1 MPGSNGFCGFRYGPE
16 PQMNADAHPRFV
28 KVVLQTG
35 FQDCSCLKSY
45 ATTKSVRIRNMLA
58 PSLSKEGYYGMQKRT
73 EP

>member
-35 FQDCSCLKSY
+35 FQ
-45 ATTKSVRIRNMLA
+45 SVRIRNMLA